1 MSNLKLILCGV
12 AAIVALVVAIMMIEI
27 STVRGNEL
35 GVKETWGDGVVA
47 EPLPPKTYFLFPGY
61 NQTVYSYNM
70 SPNIFTMGKIENDEH
85 EKGRTNDSFE
95 VKSADNQPM
104 VFELAMQWRIDP
116 DRVVQIHKQYR
127 AHVSAGGEN
136 IIEERLL
143 RPCVMKAV
151 NTEATARK
159 AIEAYSGEGF
169 VALQK
174 AIEVQLTDPAGELRT
189 QGVIVENFVIRKLS
203 LDERYT
209 TEITMRQVAQ
219 QRELRAKQEELAAL
233 AEAQKAKAE
242 AQADYEKQVVEAKR
256 KKEQVVLESEGAAAQ
271 QVNAAK
277 AEAEK
282 IVLAANAEREAGV
295 ARAAAILALG
305 QAEAEATRLKLSAWA
320 VPGSDNFVKVEVAK
334 QVAVGFQNIKG
345 YLPQGMNVT
354 LLSDSFM
361 SAVETIMS
369 GKAAGPGPWGAKP

>member
-1 MSNLKLILCGV
+1 MSNLKLILVGV
-12 AAIVALVVAIMMIEI
+12 MAVVSLIVALLMIEI

-61 NQTVYSYNM
+61 NQTVYSYSM
-70 SPNIFTMGKIENDEH
+70 SPNIYTMGKIENEEH
-85 EKGRTNDSFE
+85 EKGRANDAYE
-95 VKSADNQPM
+95 VNSSDNQPM
-104 VFELAMQWRIDP
+104 TFELAMQWRIDP
-116 DRVVQIHKQYR
+116 DKVVQIHKQYR
-127 AHVSAGGEN
+127 AHTGAGGEN

-151 NTEATARK
+151 NTEATGRK

-169 VALQK
+169 VSLQK
-174 AIEVQLTDPAGELRT
+174 AIEAQLTDSAGELRT
-189 QGVIVENFVIRKLS
+189 QGVIVENFVIKSLKL
-203 LDERYT
+203 DPKYT
-209 TEITMRQVAQ
+209 SEITLRQVAQ
-219 QRELRAKQEELAAL
+219 QRELRARQEELAAL
-233 AEAQKAKAE
+233 AEAQRAKAE

-277 AEAEK
+277 ADAEK
-282 IVLAANAEREAGV
+282 VVLAANAERDAGE

-305 QAEAEATRLKLSAWA
+305 QAEAEATRLRLSAYS
-320 VPGSDNFVKVEVAK
+320 VPGSDNFVRVEVAK
-334 QVAVGFQNIKG
+334 QVAIGFQNVKG
-345 YLPQGMNVT
+345 YLPQGMSVT

-361 SAVETIMS
+361 QAIESIMGRAPAQAVPL
-369 GKAAGPGPWGAKP
+369 K